1 MNIALRRFLHN
12 HEERS
17 RDYALLLF
25 RMTSRAFSSAQYTI
39 GSTVHSRLLNSLEH
53 WICTTTMTKIR
64 PDRDSNLVPPGYK
77 PQSIRMRHRDR
88 LPLPRSE
95 EGTAASMP
103 AYMDKGPEKV
113 QVWRLWPWF
122 GSPGRVRRTRPGGLN
137 QCHNFHTSTIRVI
150 FMHFLAQKIQKMNCI
165 DLELF
170 KTSGFIWKLKLPPA
184 PTHHWPIL
192 PAITWHIP
200 TLRHRCC
207 DVKIN
212 STFWN

>member
-12 HEERS
+12 HGNIATERS

-88 LPLPRSE
+88 LPLPRS
-95 EGTAASMP
+95 
-103 AYMDKGPEKV
+103 KV
-113 QVWRLWPWF
+113 QL
-122 GSPGRVRRTRPGGLN
+122 L
-137 QCHNFHTSTIRVI
+137 QCR
-150 FMHFLAQKIQKMNCI
+150 
-165 DLELF
+165 
-170 KTSGFIWKLKLPPA
+170 FIWIKVSRKCKCGDYGPGSVHQAESAGRGLVDW
-184 PTHHWPIL
+184 TS
-192 PAITWHIP
+192 AIIS
-200 TLRHRCC
+200 TLARYEWSLCIFSH
-207 DVKIN
+207 DKYKKWII
-212 STFWN
+212 